1 MKIMKKLHV
10 GKLKLFT
17 WAAGFKNRS
26 VLKL

>member
-10 GKLKLFT
+10 GKLKLFI
-17 WAAGFKNRS
+17 WATGLKNRS